1 MRILDFLRRDAIIAS
16 LEGTTKEEVLAE
28 MVNPIVRANPSI
40 DHSLV
45 VGTLIE
51 REGLGST
58 GIGGGI
64 AIPHGRLDGLARL
77 EASFGKSPKGVDF
90 NSMDGKP
97 VHLFFLIVAPSNS
110 GSDHLKA
117 LARISRVFKDPV
129 LKDRLRGAG
138 SSDEMYRIL
147 EESDLRMP

>member
-16 LEGTTKEEVLAE
+16 LEGTSKEEVLAE
-28 MVNPIVRANPSI
+28 MVEPIAKANPSI
-40 DHSLV
+40 DQSLLI
-45 VGTLIE
+45 GTLIE
-51 REGLGST
+51 REKLGST

-64 AIPHGRLDGLARL
+64 AIPHGKLDGLAHL
-77 EASFGKSPKGVDF
+77 EASFAKSSRGVDF

-97 VHLFFLIVAPSNS
+97 AHLFFLIVAPMNS
-110 GSDHLKA
+110 ASEHLKA

-138 SSDEMYRIL
+138 SSDEIFRIL